1 MSSPSHL
8 PSRTRTLVRSG
19 VHLQRGISLLQLMVI
34 LASLIALVVGLSYKT
49 SDFFAKSQAL
59 DSDAQL
65 RLADR
70 QLRQYIVANGRLPCP
85 DLTGD
90 GVAAATCTSS
100 QQKGYLPYITLG
112 MVEKNYVYGEVPM
125 LYGVYN
131 DGTINLASTAQ
142 VFFPSYKETDNSGV
156 NVTADRGVFDFC
168 YSLGLLKA
176 KSIDTNGLNV
186 NGLYNAV
193 YALATPGQGNRDGA
207 SAGWASGPTVN
218 AQYDGL
224 NATHASRFELP
235 QAPVSPSY
243 DDRTHFRAAADMHDY
258 LRCEAMNSSISLLAE
273 AVTIQKEVEDFAD
286 GNSEDATKGLV
297 MNAVGIAI
305 ATWELVQTVGA
316 IAEAAEQI
324 GIAAGLLATVTATCP
339 LPPWVTCA
347 LIPVYATSLSSA
359 SVGQGLAIGAAVAA
373 GVGLGLNIT
382 ATVLYADLKGR
393 TSTTPTEPVQSI
405 SGISAGRLLELKNA
419 YSASKAAAQ
428 TAYAAVPTPAPD
440 AVALNNAQ
448 LGAAA
453 TLTTNIN
460 GVVDNSLK
468 TVLANNLNGSSLTC
482 TSGSVAC
489 LAAGYTER
497 QVPSKDGS
505 GNFILDANKKPVMTT
520 IYTKDGLSTTFAP
533 GVKPAL
539 DNYYEALAQQGAS
552 NQLPNTTGNQ
562 ALTDA
567 NSALA
572 AAPVIDPAT
581 ALAAKNTL
589 VNQYTSLL
597 AAVKAFD
604 AKNLLYQQAAAL
616 AAARLSDYNYAVDL
630 RNRSAYCSVNFNTDA
645 SCRVPNAYYTNR
657 PRQDGKDPY
666 IYGYA
671 QVDWNNTWISQNE
684 PATTSTSIAAALV
697 NYNDAV
703 AAKSDAFDNRSP
715 TLSTLRTQMGNGSWD
730 YNEATTLCGGGST
743 STSSCSALVNQF
755 PVYLAAYDSYKD
767 AAAYLKLKNAA
778 DNAAA
783 SAWADRNGFKT
794 ALCAT
799 KSPSVTWLGSTSRSS
814 ENPSAWD
821 SSEMLPG
828 ATWSGSGTAIATNV
842 GVTGLSCTGSAS
854 ARDNSTDS
862 AAARAAEKA
871 KYCPG
876 GSAPDTALC
885 ALYSSSPAKS
895 SIQGAKAIVDALIQK
910 GIVR

>member
-85 DLTGD
+85 ARDGD
-90 GVAAATCTSS
+90 GVAAASCSSS

-142 VFFPSYKETDNSGV
+142 VFFPSYKEKNNSGV

-168 YSLGLLKA
+168 YSLGLLKDNVGA
-176 KSIDTNGLNV
+176 SATGLTV
-186 NGLYNAV
+186 NNQYNAV
-193 YALATPGQGNRDGA
+193 YALATPGQGNRDGLA
-207 SAGWASGPTVN
+207 AGWGGPTVN

-235 QAPVSPSY
+235 QAPVSPTY

-405 SGISAGRLLELKNA
+405 SGISAARLLELKNA

-581 ALAAKNTL
+581 ALAASNAL
-589 VNQYTSLL
+589 VAKYNALL
-597 AAVKAFD
+597 AATKAFD
-604 AKNLLYQQAAAL
+604 AKNLLYQQALAWEATKLADKNAKAATRSTAL
-616 AAARLSDYNYAVDL
+616 DTMNNAWSNYVVYDNLYRVYETAFPNFVNPYASPRSDWG
-630 RNRSAYCSVNFNTDA
+630 SAYNTA
-645 SCRVPNAYYTNR
+645 ATAYTNA
-657 PRQDGKDPY
+657 DSAYDTAVTAY
-666 IYGYA
+666 
-671 QVDWNNTWISQNE
+671 NNAVT
-684 PATTSTSIAAALV
+684 AR
-697 NYNDAV
+697 V
-703 AAKSDAFDNRSP
+703 AAYDARSP
-715 TLSTLRTQMGNGSWD
+715 TLDTLRTAMGNGSWN
-730 YNEATTLCGGGST
+730 YNGNTTLCGGGST

-828 ATWSGSGTAIATNV
+828 ASWSGSGTAIATSV
-842 GVTGLSCTGSAS
+842 SVTGLSCTGSAS